1 MKALTTH
8 NINRPRPLQRPGVTL
23 VEMMV
28 AVGITILM
36 MMATSVV
43 FKSAGA
49 AAGKA
54 NSSSEIMQQARAL
67 CRQLENDFK
76 GLRPDMPMAVIFEEE
91 GYDTDGDGNLD
102 TFFRQDRIVFFAN
115 GDFQTTGN
123 DSGNLARIFYGQA
136 REDPLLTPENY
147 TFPRRILT
155 RRYKIMCPGGVP
167 TGKDLS
173 WSGYSPEQFDY
184 ALLESSNESYW
195 KAEDP
200 QNFIDYHFR
209 TWDGI
214 SGKVPEWSF
223 SMVRRP
229 ELVGIEAAIDA
240 GAVEADALQQLY
252 ILPDVSDFRI
262 DVWYTSNSEWGV
274 APPQMAV
281 YWNIED
287 IDGVA
292 PAGPTDIDLPF
303 VYNPAPPPYNYGWFS
318 ETDLQTL
325 YSVQKTWPKAIRF
338 TFTLY
343 DRDRRYFPDGK
354 TFTYIVKL
362 PKR

>member
-1 MKALTTH
+1 MRALTIY
-8 NINRPRPLQRPGVTL
+8 NINRPRPLPRPLQRPGVTL

-28 AVGITILM
+28 AVSITILM

-76 GLRPDMPMAVIFEEE
+76 GLRPDMPMAVIFETE
-91 GYDTDGDGNLD
+91 DLD
-102 TFFRQDRIVFFAN
+102 PTSPRQDRIVFFAN
-115 GDFQTTGN
+115 GDFQTTDGN
-123 DSGNLARIFYGQA
+123 SSGNLARIFYGQA
-136 REDPLLTPENY
+136 REGFETPQHLDNPDAPL
-147 TFPRRILT
+147 RWVLT
-155 RRYKIMCPGGVP
+155 RRYKILTPSTWLPVNNVTFANWMTVVNSAEEY
-167 TGKDLS
+167 D
-173 WSGYSPEQFDY
+173 DI
-184 ALLESSNESYW
+184 LLENSNESYW

-200 QNFIDYHFR
+200 LNFIKYHFR
-209 TWDGI
+209 TSDAA
-214 SGKVPEWSF
+214 PEWPV

-229 ELVGIEAAIDA
+229 DILKIQDNLTP
-240 GAVEADALQQLY
+240 DALQPLY
-252 ILPDVSDFRI
+252 MLPDVGEFRI
-262 DVWYTSNSEWGV
+262 EAWYEVTNQWGPLPNV
-274 APPQMAV
+274 LLPLAIYWKIPDFDPAV
-281 YWNIED
+281 PGRD
-287 IDGVA
+287 IDGI
-292 PAGPTDIDLPF
+292 P
-303 VYNPAPPPYNYGWFS
+303 WWS
-318 ETDLQTL
+318 ETELGPPT
-325 YSVQKTWPKAIRF
+325 VCFWPSALRF

>member
-1 MKALTTH
+1 
-8 NINRPRPLQRPGVTL
+8 
-23 VEMMV
+23 MV
-28 AVGITILM
+28 AVSITILM

-76 GLRPDMPMAVIFEEE
+76 GLRPDMPMAVIFE
-91 GYDTDGDGNLD
+91 TDINNL
-102 TFFRQDRIVFFAN
+102 RQDRIVFFAN
-115 GDFQTTGN
+115 GDFQTTDG

-136 REDPLLTPENY
+136 RDDFDTPQHIDN
-147 TFPRRILT
+147 PDAPGRRVLT
-155 RRYKIMCPGGVP
+155 RRYKIMSP
-167 TGKDLS
+167 LS
-173 WSGYSPEQFDY
+173 AYFPANNNTWAFWSSYTPEQFDY
-184 ALLESSNESYW
+184 ALLENSNESFW
-195 KAEDP
+195 KTEDP

-209 TWDGI
+209 TWDGT
-214 SGKVPEWSF
+214 PEDERPLNTTWPV

-229 ELVGIEAAIDA
+229 EIVEIEAAIDA
-240 GAVEADALQQLY
+240 GAVGADALQQSY

-262 DVWYTSNSEWGV
+262 DMWYASDSEWGV
-274 APPQMAV
+274 APTPMAV
-281 YWNIED
+281 YWNVVDLAPGASEL
-287 IDGVA
+287 IDPPFDVFNP
-292 PAGPTDIDLPF
+292 PAGQ
-303 VYNPAPPPYNYGWFS
+303 YGWFS
-318 ETDLQTL
+318 EDDLRIGFGITNP
-325 YSVQKTWPKAIRF
+325 WPKAIRF

-362 PKR
+362 PRR